1 MKSKIKKL
9 LVEQHRPQTMDEYV
23 FQNKEVE
30 SKFKKWI
37 SQGEIPNLLLVGGP
51 GQGKSAGAGVLIN
64 ELGVNPSDVKTIN
77 ASLLKTAQIE
87 DELIPWMKKTSFGK
101 FKIVL
106 LDEADRIDPNHGQKI
121 LRHVIEEYSD
131 HVRFI
136 MTANFPNKIIA
147 PLHSRVQ
154 TITFDSMDDE
164 RLVEY
169 IVDVID
175 KENLTFETEDDV
187 FSHINGY
194 SPDIRKI
201 LNSIDEH
208 TDEDGRIHQLV
219 SSATGGEDLDAWEEL
234 WSHDKPDVI
243 DLVGASQYVDQN
255 NYEDYYRI
263 IEENSEKL
271 PDEIQGVVLLSKYL
285 DRAQR
290 CANQQLHLRAFLYH
304 VFVLGGED
312 E

>member
-9 LVEQHRPQTMDEYV
+9 LVEEYRPQTMSEYV
-23 FQNKEVE
+23 FQSKEVE
-30 SKFKKWI
+30 AQFQKWI
-37 SQGEIPNLLLVGGP
+37 DQGEIPNLLLAGGP

-101 FKIVL
+101 FKIVF

-136 MTANFPNKIIA
+136 LTANFPNKIIK
-147 PLHSRVQ
+147 PLHSRLQ
-154 TITFDSMDDE
+154 TITFDSMDEE
-164 RLVEY
+164 RLIEY
-169 IVDVID
+169 VVDVID
-175 KENLTFETEDDV
+175 KEGLSFESEEDV
-187 FSHINGY
+187 FSHIDAY

-201 LNSIDEH
+201 LNSIDAH
-208 TDEDGRIHQLV
+208 TDIDKNINAFDSG
-219 SSATGGEDLDAWEEL
+219 SYGGEDLDAWEEAWKADEL
-234 WSHDKPDVI
+234 DVAS
-243 DLVGASQYVDQN
+243 LVELAQYVDQN

-290 CANQQLHLRAFLYH
+290 SANQALHLRAFIYH
-304 VFVLGGED
+304 ACVLGADD